1 MPTDQKFITNWS
13 HEIGCSHRAQM
24 SYVVIESVTAGER
37 AAMPEPAIEQSVRRS
52 ISSRSSQYPESATNG
67 HNGDR
72 DFVNALARGLEV
84 IRAFSR
90 LKPRM
95 TLSEVATA
103 TDLSRATARRLL
115 LTLEREGYVQ
125 SDGKLFSL
133 RPKVLELG
141 LSALSSLDIWE
152 IAQPIMNNLSER
164 IQESVFAA
172 VMDGYEVVYVARAAS
187 FNRMIS
193 IGIHIGSRAP
203 VHCVSTGRVLL
214 AALPDTELEK
224 YFDTADLAPV
234 TPYTQTSKM
243 KLRDAIEQT
252 RRQGWSLVDQELE
265 VGLRSLSVPIRNRFG
280 TTIAARNVC
289 CPTPRWTLED
299 MRSRLLADLM
309 DASQQITNALQ
320 G

>member
-1 MPTDQKFITNWS
+1 MGGTVIGIEGARAPALS
-13 HEIGCSHRAQM
+13 AEIEADDTGAGDNRAN
-24 SYVVIESVTAGER
+24 E
-37 AAMPEPAIEQSVRRS
+37 
-52 ISSRSSQYPESATNG
+52 
-67 HNGDR
+67 R

-90 LKPRM
+90 HKPRM
-95 TLSEVATA
+95 TLSEVANA

-115 LTLEREGYVQ
+115 LTLEHEGYVQ
-125 SDGKLFSL
+125 SDERHFFL

-164 IQESVFAA
+164 IEESVFAA
-172 VMDGYEVVYVARAAS
+172 VLDGYEVVYVAKAAS
-187 FNRMIS
+187 SSRMIS
-193 IGIHIGSRAP
+193 IGIHIGNRAP

-214 AALPDTELEK
+214 AALPDAELHR
-224 YFDTADLAPV
+224 YFETAKLVAV
-234 TPYTQTSKM
+234 TPHTQTSKV
-243 KLRDAIEQT
+243 KLREAIEET
-252 RRQGWSLVDQELE
+252 RRQSWSLVDQELE

-280 TTIAARNVC
+280 TTVAALNVC

-299 MRSRLLADLM
+299 MRSKLLADLM
-309 DASQQITNALQ
+309 EASQQITVALQ

>member
-1 MPTDQKFITNWS
+1 
-13 HEIGCSHRAQM
+13 
-24 SYVVIESVTAGER
+24 
-37 AAMPEPAIEQSVRRS
+37 MPEPAIEQSVRRS

-67 HNGDR
+67 RNGDR

-125 SDGKLFSL
+125 ADGKLFSL

-280 TTIAARNVC
+280 TTIAALNVC